1 MLFKRGDKFTLVVKN
16 KTHNGN
22 PNKYTHLRYGVFDKK
37 SKFLVSKNCIIF
49 KDTVAHEHRE
59 MKLTNI
65 FAITNITRLDEE
77 QEKQTPSDTCR
88 AKTCNNSLIGWQSK
102 INPLYCMDCA

>member
-37 SKFLVSKNCIIF
+37 SKFLVSKNCINF

-102 INPLYCMDCA
+102 INPLYCMDCG

>member
-77 QEKQTPSDTCR
+77 QEKQTPTDTCR
-88 AKTCNNSLIGWQSK
+88 AKSCNNSLIGWQSK
-102 INPLYCMDCA
+102 INPLYCMDCG

>member
-1 MLFKRGDKFTLVVKN
+1 M
-16 KTHNGN
+16 
-22 PNKYTHLRYGVFDKK
+22 RYGVFDKK

-65 FAITNITRLDEE
+65 LAITNISRLDEE
-77 QEKQTPSDTCR
+77 QEKQTPTDTCR
-88 AKTCNNSLIGWQSK
+88 AKSCNNSLIGWQSK
-102 INPLYCMDCA
+102 INPLYCMDCG

>member
-1 MLFKRGDKFTLVVKN
+1 MLFKRNDKFTLVVKN

-22 PNKYTHLRYGVFDKK
+22 PNKFTHLRYGVFDKK

-77 QEKQTPSDTCR
+77 QEKQTPTDTCR
-88 AKTCNNSLIGWQSK
+88 AKSCNNSLIGWQSK

>member
-22 PNKYTHLRYGVFDKK
+22 PNKYTHFRYGVFDKK

-77 QEKQTPSDTCR
+77 QEKQTPTDTCKS
-88 AKTCNNSLIGWQSK
+88 KTCENSLIGWQSK
-102 INPLYCMDCA
+102 INPLYCMDCG

>member
-37 SKFLVSKNCIIF
+37 SKFLVSKNKIVF
-49 KDTVAHEHRE
+49 KDTVAHEYRE

-77 QEKQTPSDTCR
+77 QEKQTPTDTCR
-88 AKTCNNSLIGWQSK
+88 SKTCENSLIGWTSK
-102 INPLYCMDCA
+102 SDPRYCLDCL

>member
-102 INPLYCMDCA
+102 INPLYCMDCG

>member
-77 QEKQTPSDTCR
+77 QEKQTPTDTCR
-88 AKTCNNSLIGWQSK
+88 AKSCNNSLIGWQSK

>member
-1 MLFKRGDKFTLVVKN
+1 
-16 KTHNGN
+16 
-22 PNKYTHLRYGVFDKK
+22 
-37 SKFLVSKNCIIF
+37 
-49 KDTVAHEHRE
+49 

-77 QEKQTPSDTCR
+77 QEKQTPTDTCKS
-88 AKTCNNSLIGWQSK
+88 KTCENSLIGWQSK

>member
-22 PNKYTHLRYGVFDKK
+22 PNKFTHLRYGVFDKK